1 METIG
6 QYNTIQKLQKLSD
19 NLTFWLTENND
30 GQNFEVLSITKNPNY
45 DKLIDRLILNEI
57 RPLLNK
63 DIAGFQKIVETGF
76 DTENQ
81 VYFIAYENIGG
92 QTLNEVYEYTNI
104 LSLKEIAKSLDGLKK
119 DNRQTYIISPKYIS
133 ATTNGTAKVRF
144 AGLFELFKFENILET
159 EYLSPNV
166 VEWLNDTKKPRP
178 NFQDDIYSLVK
189 TFEQYIQNTYNSEHN
204 VINEILK
211 KSLCVKRTERFSKYH
226 EFIELLEQIPLFT
239 QKRTPK
245 TNSQIVRVKT
255 QPQYEQDIQ
264 DLINSM
270 NENVWFLVENKLSDG
285 KEQITGQFST
295 NTWNGRF
302 FIDEQ
307 GYIFIPFSGCRNDKN
322 DRIIKNGNSFLS
334 QFSFNQ
340 TSANYN
346 CLSFFEN
353 KFAEQNRLAELNK
366 SKTQLIKLWQTLPD
380 KEREYIEETAFKA
393 KFKSRETTANGS
405 NIKFQLVE
413 VSDKSWIR
421 LKELKNEGVI
431 LFIDDQKIG
440 KILDF
445 HPKEN
450 FITIKDAFCSIDE
463 ISESG
468 ELIEDVRQETSQF
481 KKQVEACKK
490 FEKTDVANPALCSIL
505 ATPETTAMPNNSYLQ
520 TWEYE
525 NFRDEVINS
534 NLKNDDTQ
542 REAVLE
548 ALHHK
553 PLYLIQGPPG
563 AGKTTVIVELIQQ
576 IIKRQKDVKILV
588 TSQSNLAVDNV
599 LEKLDEINQK
609 EEAYLM
615 FMRLA
620 SENTLEKEN
629 IRTTILP
636 HTFENKLK
644 NWVTETE
651 QRAKSYFSE
660 HFTTQQ
666 KHKSLIE
673 FYDFYSL
680 LDKEN
685 GWTDFNKR
693 LRMSQNYIKQLFE
706 NAKDFKDVK
715 KIFEKELGSEF
726 LKLKNIQR
734 DWFAF
739 LGGVTVEDGKDRKKS
754 MLNNGST
761 EMDFLT
767 AMMLQT
773 NIMGATCIH
782 IASSKYSKVNF
793 RFDYVIM
800 DESSKASPAET
811 LVPINM
817 GQNIILIGDHKQL
830 PPVITRE
837 EAVKKNVKSELED
850 NDLDFEKAFG
860 ESLFEKLIKAFEAD
874 ESKQIYIKM
883 LDIQYRMPKQVGS
896 LISKYFYDGR
906 LKNPET
912 SVIPHYDK
920 EKHHELSLKKKTSII
935 FFSTSQRENPN
946 DNGNNFN
953 RQNKCNVQAIKE
965 LLEKLNTLYSD
976 NLAKPKPFTIGIIAG
991 YRGQVDLLKSSINL
1005 SLYSNFVQV
1014 ATDENGKQ
1022 KKTNL
1027 IEINTVDKFQGAER
1041 DIIIYDIVRSSKE
1054 QSNIGFL
1061 DDYRRI
1067 NVAFSRVKRLLIVV
1081 GDSEYLIKRATLNPN
1096 GKFTEFKL
1104 QQIGQELQEQGLVF
1118 NQLNQIF

>member
-1 METIG
+1 METLG
-6 QYNTIQKLQKLSD
+6 QYNIIQELQKLND
-19 NLTFWLTENND
+19 NLSFWLTENND
-30 GQNFEVLSITKNPNY
+30 GQPFEVLTIAKNPNF
-45 DKLIDRLILNEI
+45 DRLIDRLILNEI

-63 DIAGFQKIVETGF
+63 EIAGFQKIIETGF

-81 VYFIAYENIGG
+81 VYFIVYENFCG
-92 QTLNEVYEYTNI
+92 QPLNEVYENANI
-104 LSLKEIAKSLDGLKK
+104 LSLKEIAKGLDDLKK

-133 ATTNGTAKVRF
+133 VNTNGTAKVRF
-144 AGLFELFKFENILET
+144 IGLFEFFKFENLLET
-159 EYLSPNV
+159 EFLSPNV

-189 TFEQYIQNTYNSEHN
+189 TFEQYIQDTYNSENN
-204 VINEILK
+204 VISEILK
-211 KSLCVKRTERFSKYH
+211 KSLCIKRTERFSKYH
-226 EFIELLEQIPLFT
+226 EFIELLEQIPFT
-239 QKRTPK
+239 QKQTLK

-255 QPQYEQDIQ
+255 QPQYEQHIQ
-264 DLINSM
+264 ELINSM

-307 GYIFIPFSGCRNDKN
+307 GYIFIPFNGCRNEKN
-322 DRIIKNGNSFLS
+322 DRMIKNGNSFLS
-334 QFSFNQ
+334 QFSFSQ
-340 TSANYN
+340 TTANFN
-346 CLSFFEN
+346 CLQFFHS
-353 KFAEQNRLAELNK
+353 KFNEQNRLSELNK
-366 SKTQLIKLWQTLPD
+366 SKTQLVKLWQTLPD

-463 ISESG
+463 IAESG

-490 FEKTDVANPALCSIL
+490 FEKTDVVNPALCSIL
-505 ATPETTAMPNNSYLQ
+505 ATPETTAMPNNAYLQ
-520 TWEYE
+520 TWEFE
-525 NFRDEVINS
+525 NFRDEVFNS

-553 PLYLIQGPPG
+553 PVYLIQGPPG
-563 AGKTTVIVELIQQ
+563 AGKTTVIVELIRQL
-576 IIKRQKDVKILV
+576 IKRHKDVNILV

-609 EEAYLM
+609 EEADLL

-651 QRAKSYFSE
+651 QQAKKYFSE
-660 HFTTQQ
+660 NFSTQQ
-666 KHKSLIE
+666 KHKNLIE

-685 GWTDFNKR
+685 DWNKFNNR
-693 LRMSQNYIKQLFE
+693 LRMSQNYLKQLFE
-706 NAKDFKDVK
+706 NAKDFKEVK

-761 EMDFLT
+761 EIDFLT

-793 RFDYVIM
+793 CFDYVIM

-817 GQNIILIGDHKQL
+817 GQNIILIGDHNQL
-830 PPVITRE
+830 PPVVTRE
-837 EAVKKNVKSELED
+837 EAVKKNVKTELED
-850 NDLDFEKAFG
+850 NGLDFEKAFG

-874 ESKQIYIKM
+874 ESKQNYIKM

-896 LISKYFYDGR
+896 LISKYFYDSK

-912 SVIPHYDK
+912 SIIPDYDK
-920 EKHHELSLKKKTSII
+920 QKHHELTLKKDTSII

-946 DNGNNFN
+946 DNDNKFN

-976 NLAKPKPFTIGIIAG
+976 NLAKSKPFTIGIIAG

-1005 SLYSNFVQV
+1005 SQYSNFVQV
-1014 ATDENGKQ
+1014 ETDESGKQ

-1041 DIIIYDIVRSSKE
+1041 DIIIYDIVRSSKG

-1067 NVAFSRVKRLLIVV
+1067 NVAFSRVKRLLVVV
-1081 GDSEYLIKRATLNPN
+1081 GDSEFLIKRATLNQ
-1096 GKFTEFKL
+1096 GGRFTEFKL

-1118 NQLNQIF
+1118 NQLHEIF

>member
-6 QYNTIQKLQKLSD
+6 QYNIIQEIQLLND
-19 NLTFWLTENND
+19 NFTLWLTENID
-30 GQNFEVLSITKNPNY
+30 GQTFEVLSIAKNTVY
-45 DKLIDRLILNEI
+45 DRLIDRLFTNEI

-63 DIAGFQKIVETGF
+63 EISGFQKVVDTGF
-76 DTENQ
+76 DNENQ
-81 VYFIAYENIGG
+81 VYFIAYESFGE
-92 QTLNEVYEYTNI
+92 QSLNEVYENANI
-104 LSLKEIAKSLDGLKK
+104 LSIKEIAKGLDSLKK
-119 DNRQTYIISPKYIS
+119 DNRQTYIISPKYI
-133 ATTNGTAKVRF
+133 AVNTNGTVKVRF
-144 AGLFELFKFENILET
+144 VGLFELFKFENLLET
-159 EYLSPNV
+159 AFLSPNV
-166 VEWLNDTKKPRP
+166 NEWLNDTKKPRP
-178 NFQDDIYSLVK
+178 NFQDDIFSLVK
-189 TFEQYIQNTYNSEHN
+189 TFEPYIQETYDIENNAIS
-204 VINEILK
+204 EILT

-226 EFIELLEQIPLFT
+226 EFLELLEQIPFA
-239 QKRTPK
+239 QKRTLNS
-245 TNSQIVRVKT
+245 NSQTARVKT
-255 QPQYEQDIQ
+255 QPQYEQDFQ
-264 DLINSM
+264 EVVNSM
-270 NENVWFLVENKLSDG
+270 NQNVWFLVENKLSEG
-285 KEQITGQFST
+285 KEQVTGQFST
-295 NTWNGRF
+295 DNWSGRF
-302 FIDEQ
+302 FIDYE
-307 GYIFIPFSGCRNDKN
+307 GYIFIPFNGCRNNRN
-322 DRIIKNGNSFLS
+322 DRLIKNGNSLLS
-334 QFSFNQ
+334 KFSFSQ
-340 TSANYN
+340 STANFN
-346 CLSFFEN
+346 CLSFFEG
-353 KFAEQNRLAELNK
+353 KFNEQNRLAELNK
-366 SKTQLIKLWQTLPD
+366 TKKQSVKLWQTLPE

-393 KFKSRETTANGS
+393 KFKSRETTSNGS
-405 NIKFQLVE
+405 NIKFHLTS
-413 VSDKSWIR
+413 VSDKNWVR

-431 LFIDDQKIG
+431 LFVDDQKIG

-490 FEKTDVANPALCSIL
+490 FEKTDVVNPAICSIL
-505 ATPETTAMPNNSYLQ
+505 ATSETTAMPNNVFLQ

-525 NFRDEVINS
+525 NFTDEVFNS
-534 NLKNDDTQ
+534 DLKNDETQ

-553 PLYLIQGPPG
+553 PVYLIQGPPG

-576 IIKRQKDVKILV
+576 LIKRQKDITILV

-599 LEKLDEINQK
+599 LEKLDQINQQVGSD
-609 EEAYLM
+609 LR

-620 SENTLEKEN
+620 SEDADGNVNVTN
-629 IRTTILP
+629 SIVP

-651 QRAKSYFSE
+651 QKSKKYFSE
-660 HFTTQQ
+660 HFSTQQ
-666 KHKSLIE
+666 KHKSLNE

-680 LDKEN
+680 LDNES
-685 GWTDFNKR
+685 GWADFIRR
-693 LRMSQNYIKQLFE
+693 LQMSQNYLKRLFE
-706 NAKDFKDVK
+706 NAKDLKEVK
-715 KIFEKELGSEF
+715 KVFERELGSEF

-761 EMDFLT
+761 EIDFLT
-767 AMMLQT
+767 SMMLQT

-793 RFDYVIM
+793 QFDYVIM

-837 EAVKKNVKSELED
+837 EAVKKNVKTELED
-850 NDLDFEKAFG
+850 NGLDFEKAFG
-860 ESLFEKLIKAFEAD
+860 ESLFEKLIKAFETD
-874 ESKQIYIKM
+874 ESKENYIKM

-896 LISKYFYDGR
+896 LISKYFYEGK

-912 SVIPHYDK
+912 AVIPDYEK
-920 EKHHELSLKKKTSII
+920 QKHHELNLKKNTSVV
-935 FFSTSQRENPN
+935 FFSTSQREHPN
-946 DNGNNFN
+946 DNDNKFN
-953 RQNKCNVQAIKE
+953 RQNKCNVQAIKD
-965 LLEKLNTLYSD
+965 LLKKLNTLYSA
-976 NLAKPKPFTIGIIAG
+976 NLKKENPFNIGIIAG

-1005 SLYSNFVQV
+1005 SQYSNFVQV
-1014 ATDENGKQ
+1014 ETDENGKQ
-1022 KKTNL
+1022 KKVNL

-1041 DIIIYDIVRSSKE
+1041 DIIIYDIVRSSKGP
-1054 QSNIGFL
+1054 SNIGFL

-1067 NVAFSRVKRLLIVV
+1067 NVAFSRVKRFLIVV
-1081 GDSEYLIKRATLNPN
+1081 GDWEYLTKRATLNPN

-1104 QQIGQELQEQGLVF
+1104 QQIGQELHKQGLVF
-1118 NQLNQIF
+1118 NQLQEIF

>member
-1 METIG
+1 METIE
-6 QYNTIQKLQKLSD
+6 QYNIIQELQKLND
-19 NLTFWLTENND
+19 NLTLWLTENND
-30 GQNFEVLSITKNPNY
+30 GQTFEVLTITKNPNY
-45 DKLIDRLILNEI
+45 DRLIDRLILNEI

-63 DIAGFQKIVETGF
+63 EIWGFQKMVETGF
-76 DTENQ
+76 NIENQ
-81 VYFIAYENIGG
+81 AYYIVYDYFG
-92 QTLNEVYEYTNI
+92 QQLSEVYEYANI
-104 LSLKEIAKSLDGLKK
+104 NSIKEIAKGLDYLKK
-119 DNRQTYIISPKYIS
+119 DNRQTYIISPKHIS
-133 ATTNGTAKVRF
+133 INHNGTAKAKF
-144 AGLFELFKFENILET
+144 IGLFELFTFENLLEK

-166 VEWLNDTKKPRP
+166 IDWLNDTKKPKP

-189 TFEQYIQNTYNSEHN
+189 TFEKYIQETYDSEHN

-211 KSLCVKRTERFSKYH
+211 NSLCVKRIERFPKYY
-226 EFIELLEQIPLFT
+226 EFIELLELIPLAI
-239 QKRTPK
+239 QK

-264 DLINSM
+264 ELINSM
-270 NENVWFLVENKLSDG
+270 NENVWFLVENKLSND
-285 KEQITGQFST
+285 KEQVTGQFST

-307 GYIFIPFSGCRNDKN
+307 GYIFIPFNGCRNEKN
-322 DRIIKNGNSFLS
+322 DRLIKSGNSFLS
-334 QFSFNQ
+334 QFSFSQ
-340 TSANYN
+340 TNANFN
-346 CLSFFEN
+346 CLAFFTN
-353 KFAEQNRLAELNK
+353 KFAEQNRLSELNK
-366 SKTQLIKLWQTLPD
+366 SKTQLVKLWQTLPD

-393 KFKSRETTANGS
+393 KFKSRETTSNGS
-405 NIKFQLVE
+405 NIKFQLVD
-413 VSDKSWIR
+413 VSDKSWVR

-463 ISESG
+463 IPASG

-490 FEKTDVANPALCSIL
+490 FEKTDVINPALCSIL
-505 ATPETTAMPNNSYLQ
+505 ATPETTAMPTNTYLQ
-520 TWEYE
+520 TWEYV
-525 NFRDEVINS
+525 NFRDAVFNS

-548 ALHHK
+548 ALNHK

-563 AGKTTVIVELIQQ
+563 AGKTTVIVELIRQL
-576 IIKRQKDVKILV
+576 IKRHKDVKILV

-609 EEAYLM
+609 EEADLL

-651 QRAKSYFSE
+651 LRAKNYLSE
-660 HFTTQQ
+660 HFSTQQ

-680 LDKEN
+680 LEQES
-685 GWTDFNKR
+685 GWNDFNRR

-706 NAKDFKDVK
+706 KAKDFKEVK

-761 EMDFLT
+761 EIDFLT

-830 PPVITRE
+830 PPVVTRE

-850 NDLDFEKAFG
+850 NGLDFEKAFG

-874 ESKQIYIKM
+874 ESKQNYIKM

-896 LISKYFYDGR
+896 LISKYFYDSK

-912 SVIPHYDK
+912 SIIPDYDK
-920 EKHHELSLKKKTSII
+920 QKHHELTLKKETSII

-946 DNGNNFN
+946 DNDNKFN

-965 LLEKLNTLYSD
+965 LLEKLNVLYSD
-976 NLAKPKPFTIGIIAG
+976 NLTKPKPFTIGIIAG
-991 YRGQVDLLKSSINL
+991 YRGQVDLLKKSINL
-1005 SLYSNFVQV
+1005 SKYLNFVQV
-1014 ATDENGKQ
+1014 ETDEDGKQ

-1041 DIIIYDIVRSSKE
+1041 DIIIYDIVRSSKG

-1067 NVAFSRVKRLLIVV
+1067 NVAFSRVKRLLVVV
-1081 GDSEYLIKRATLNPN
+1081 GDSEYLIKRATLNQ
-1096 GKFTEFKL
+1096 GGRFTEFKL
-1104 QQIGQELQEQGLVF
+1104 QQIGQELQEKGLVF
-1118 NQLNQIF
+1118 NQLHEIF

>member
-1 METIG
+1 METLG
-6 QYNTIQKLQKLSD
+6 QYNIIQELQKLND
-19 NLTFWLTENND
+19 NLSFWLTENND
-30 GQNFEVLSITKNPNY
+30 GQPFEVLTIAKNPNF
-45 DKLIDRLILNEI
+45 DRLIDRLILNEI

-63 DIAGFQKIVETGF
+63 EIAGFQKIIETGF

-81 VYFIAYENIGG
+81 VYFIVYENFCG
-92 QTLNEVYEYTNI
+92 QPLNEVYENANI
-104 LSLKEIAKSLDGLKK
+104 LSLKEIAKGLDDLKK

-133 ATTNGTAKVRF
+133 VNTNGTAKVRF
-144 AGLFELFKFENILET
+144 IGLFEFFKFENLLET
-159 EYLSPNV
+159 EFLSPNV

-189 TFEQYIQNTYNSEHN
+189 TFEQYIQDTYNSENN
-204 VINEILK
+204 VISEILK

-226 EFIELLEQIPLFT
+226 EFIELLEQIPFT
-239 QKRTPK
+239 QKQTLK

-264 DLINSM
+264 ELINSM

-307 GYIFIPFSGCRNDKN
+307 GYIFIPFNGCRNEKN
-322 DRIIKNGNSFLS
+322 DRMIKNGNSFLS
-334 QFSFNQ
+334 QFSFSQ
-340 TSANYN
+340 TTANFN
-346 CLSFFEN
+346 CLQFFHS
-353 KFAEQNRLAELNK
+353 KFNEQNRLSELNK
-366 SKTQLIKLWQTLPD
+366 SKTQLVKLWQTLPD

-463 ISESG
+463 IAESG

-490 FEKTDVANPALCSIL
+490 FEKTDVVNPALCSIL
-505 ATPETTAMPNNSYLQ
+505 ATPETTAMPNNAYLQ
-520 TWEYE
+520 TWEFE
-525 NFRDEVINS
+525 NFRDEVFNS

-553 PLYLIQGPPG
+553 PVYLIQGPPG
-563 AGKTTVIVELIQQ
+563 AGKTTVIVELIRQL
-576 IIKRQKDVKILV
+576 IKRHKDVNILV

-609 EEAYLM
+609 EEADLL

-651 QRAKSYFSE
+651 QQAKKYFSE
-660 HFTTQQ
+660 HFSTQQ
-666 KHKSLIE
+666 KHKNLIE

-685 GWTDFNKR
+685 DWNKFNNR
-693 LRMSQNYIKQLFE
+693 LRMSQNYLKQLFE
-706 NAKDFKDVK
+706 NAKDFKEVK

-761 EMDFLT
+761 EIDFLT

-793 RFDYVIM
+793 CFDYVIM

-817 GQNIILIGDHKQL
+817 GQNIILIGDHNQL
-830 PPVITRE
+830 PPVVTRE
-837 EAVKKNVKSELED
+837 EAVKKNVKTELED
-850 NDLDFEKAFG
+850 NGLDFEKAFG

-874 ESKQIYIKM
+874 ESKQNYIKM

-896 LISKYFYDGR
+896 LISKYFYDSK

-912 SVIPHYDK
+912 SIIPDYDK
-920 EKHHELSLKKKTSII
+920 QKHHELTLKKDTSII

-946 DNGNNFN
+946 DNDNKFN

-976 NLAKPKPFTIGIIAG
+976 NLAKSKPFTIGIIAG

-1005 SLYSNFVQV
+1005 SQYSNFVQV
-1014 ATDENGKQ
+1014 ETDESGKQ

-1041 DIIIYDIVRSSKE
+1041 DIIIYDIVRSSKG

-1067 NVAFSRVKRLLIVV
+1067 NVAFSRVKRLLVVV
-1081 GDSEYLIKRATLNPN
+1081 GDSEFLIKRATLNQ
-1096 GKFTEFKL
+1096 GGRFTEFKL

-1118 NQLNQIF
+1118 NQLHEIF

>member
-1 METIG
+1 MEKIG
-6 QYNTIQKLQKLSD
+6 QYNIIQELQNLND
-19 NLTFWLTENND
+19 NLTRWLTENSD
-30 GQNFEVLSITKNPNY
+30 GQTFEVLSITKNTIY
-45 DKLIDRLILNEI
+45 DKLIDRLFINEI
-57 RPLLNK
+57 RPLLNR
-63 DIAGFQKIVETGF
+63 DIRGFQKIIETGF

-81 VYFIAYENIGG
+81 VHFIVYENLDG
-92 QTLNEVYEYTNI
+92 QSLNEVYEYANI
-104 LSLKEIAKSLDGLKK
+104 HSLKEITKGLDELKK
-119 DNRQTYIISPKYIS
+119 ENRQTYIISPKYIS
-133 ATTNGTAKVRF
+133 ANTNGSVKVRF
-144 AGLFELFKFENILET
+144 VGLFELFKFENLLET

-166 VEWLNDTKKPRP
+166 IEWLNDTKKTRP
-178 NFQDDIYSLVK
+178 NFQDDIFSLVK
-189 TFEQYIQNTYNSEHN
+189 TFEQYIQDTYDSEHK
-204 VINEILK
+204 VISEILK
-211 KSLCVKRTERFSKYH
+211 KSLCVKRTEQFSKYY
-226 EFIELLEQIPLFT
+226 EFIELLEQIPLT
-239 QKRTPK
+239 QKEIIKPD
-245 TNSQIVRVKT
+245 SQTVRVKT
-255 QPQYEQDIQ
+255 QPQYEQDFQ
-264 DLINSM
+264 ELVNSM
-270 NENVWFLVENKLSDG
+270 NENVWFLVENKLSDE
-285 KEQITGQFST
+285 KEQITGRFST

-307 GYIFIPFSGCRNDKN
+307 GYIFIPFNGCRNEKN
-322 DRIIKNGNSFLS
+322 DWIIKNGNSFLS
-334 QFSFNQ
+334 QFSFSQ
-340 TSANYN
+340 TSAYCFN
-346 CLSFFEN
+346 CSIFFKN
-353 KFAEQNRLAELNK
+353 KFEEQNRLAELNK
-366 SKTQLIKLWQTLPD
+366 TKKQSVKLWQTLPE
-380 KEREYIEETAFKA
+380 KEREHIEETAFKA
-393 KFKSRETTANGS
+393 KFKSRETTSNSS
-405 NIKFQLVE
+405 NIKFNLTS
-413 VSDKSWIR
+413 VSDKNWVR

-431 LFIDDQKIG
+431 LFVDDQKIG

-463 ISESG
+463 IAESG

-490 FEKTDVANPALCSIL
+490 FEKTDVVNPALCSIM

-525 NFRDEVINS
+525 NFRDEVFNS
-534 NLKNDDTQ
+534 NLQNDDTQ

-548 ALHHK
+548 ALRHK

-563 AGKTTVIVELIQQ
+563 AGKTTVIVELIRQV
-576 IIKRQKDVKILV
+576 IKRQKDVKILV

-609 EEAYLM
+609 ENADLK

-620 SENTLEKEN
+620 SEDPDGNVNVTN
-629 IRTTILP
+629 SIVP

-651 QRAKSYFSE
+651 LRAKSYFSE
-660 HFTTQQ
+660 HFASQQ

-685 GWTDFNKR
+685 GWIDFNRR

-706 NAKDFKDVK
+706 SAKDFKEVK
-715 KIFEKELGSEF
+715 KIFENKLGSEF

-761 EMDFLT
+761 EIDFLT
-767 AMMLQT
+767 SMMLQT

-793 RFDYVIM
+793 HFDYVIM

-830 PPVITRE
+830 PPVVTRE
-837 EAVKKNVKSELED
+837 EAVKKNVKTELED
-850 NDLDFEKAFG
+850 NGLDFEKAFG
-860 ESLFEKLIKAFEAD
+860 KSLFEKLIKAFEAD
-874 ESKQIYIKM
+874 ESKQNYIKM

-896 LISKYFYDGR
+896 LISKYFYDGN

-912 SVIPHYDK
+912 SIIPNYDK
-920 EKHHELSLKKKTSII
+920 EKHHELTLKKDTSII

-946 DNGNNFN
+946 DNDNKFN
-953 RQNKCNVQAIKE
+953 RQNKCNIQAIKD
-965 LLEKLNTLYSD
+965 LLEKLNALYSD
-976 NLAKPKPFTIGIIAG
+976 NLTKPKPFTIGIIAG
-991 YRGQVDLLKSSINL
+991 YRGQVDLLRRSINF
-1005 SLYSNFVQV
+1005 SQYSNFVYV
-1014 ATDENGKQ
+1014 ETDENGKQ

-1067 NVAFSRVKRLLIVV
+1067 NVAFSRVKRLLVVV
-1081 GDSEYLIKRATLNPN
+1081 GDSEYLIKRATLNPK
-1096 GKFTEFKL
+1096 GQFTEFKL

>member
-1 METIG
+1 MEKIG
-6 QYNTIQKLQKLSD
+6 QYNIIQELQELND
-19 NLTFWLTENND
+19 NLSFWLTENND
-30 GQNFEVLSITKNPNY
+30 GQTFEVLTIAKNPNY
-45 DKLIDRLILNEI
+45 YRLIDRLILNEI
-57 RPLLNK
+57 RPLVNK
-63 DIAGFQKIVETGF
+63 EIAGFQKIIETGF
-76 DTENQ
+76 NTENQ
-81 VYFIAYENIGG
+81 VYFIAYENFGE
-92 QTLNEVYEYTNI
+92 QPLNEVYEYANI
-104 LSLKEIAKSLDGLKK
+104 LSLKEIAKGLDELKK

-133 ATTNGTAKVRF
+133 ANTNGTTKVRF
-144 AGLFELFKFENILET
+144 IGLFELFKFESLLET
-159 EYLSPNV
+159 EFLSPNV
-166 VEWLNDTKKPRP
+166 IGWLNDTKKPRP
-178 NFQDDIYSLVK
+178 NFQDDIYSLIK
-189 TFEQYIQNTYNSEHN
+189 TFEQYIQNTYNSEN
-204 VINEILK
+204 IVINEILK
-211 KSLCVKRTERFSKYH
+211 NSLCVKRTERFSKYH
-226 EFIELLEQIPLFT
+226 EFIELLEKIPIVT
-239 QKRTPK
+239 QRHIQK

-255 QPQYEQDIQ
+255 QPQHEQDIQ

-270 NENVWFLVENKLSDG
+270 NENVWFLVENKLSEE

-302 FIDEQ
+302 FIDKQ
-307 GYIFIPFSGCRNDKN
+307 GYIFIPFNGCRNEKN
-322 DRIIKNGNSFLS
+322 DRMIKNGNSFLS
-334 QFSFNQ
+334 QFSFSQ
-340 TSANYN
+340 TSAKID
-346 CLSFFEN
+346 CFSFFEN

-366 SKTQLIKLWQTLPD
+366 SKTQLVKLWQTLPD

-393 KFKSRETTANGS
+393 KFKNRETTANGS
-405 NIKFQLVE
+405 NIKFHLVE
-413 VSDKSWIR
+413 ISEKSWVR

-481 KKQVEACKK
+481 KKQVEVCKK
-490 FEKTDVANPALCSIL
+490 FEKTDVVNPTLCSIM
-505 ATPETTAMPNNSYLQ
+505 ATPETTAMPNSSYLQ

-525 NFRDEVINS
+525 NFRDEVFNS
-534 NLKNDDTQ
+534 NLQNDDTQ

-563 AGKTTVIVELIQQ
+563 AGKTTVIVELIRQ

-609 EEAYLM
+609 ENADLK

-651 QRAKSYFSE
+651 QRAKKYFSQQ
-660 HFTTQQ
+660 FATQQ

-685 GWTDFNKR
+685 GWIDFNRR
-693 LRMSQNYIKQLFE
+693 LRISQNYLKQLFE
-706 NAKDFKDVK
+706 NAKDFKEVK
-715 KIFEKELGSEF
+715 KIFEKELGGEF

-754 MLNNGST
+754 MLNNGSS
-761 EMDFLT
+761 EIDFLT

-811 LVPINM
+811 IVPINM

-830 PPVITRE
+830 PPVVTRE
-837 EAVKKNVKSELED
+837 EAVKKNVKAELED
-850 NDLDFEKAFG
+850 NGLDFEKAFG

-874 ESKQIYIKM
+874 ESKQNYIKM

-896 LISKYFYDGR
+896 LISKYFYDSK

-912 SVIPHYDK
+912 SVIPDYDK
-920 EKHHELSLKKKTSII
+920 QKYYELTLKKDTSII

-946 DNGNNFN
+946 DNDNKFN

-965 LLEKLNTLYSD
+965 LLEKLNILYSD
-976 NLAKPKPFTIGIIAG
+976 NLTKTKPFTIGIIAG

-1005 SLYSNFVQV
+1005 SQYSNFVQLE
-1014 ATDENGKQ
+1014 TDENGKQ

-1041 DIIIYDIVRSSKE
+1041 DIIIYDIVRSSKG

-1081 GDSEYLIKRATLNPN
+1081 GDSEYLIKRATLNQ
-1096 GKFTEFKL
+1096 GGRFTEFKL

-1118 NQLNQIF
+1118 NQLHEIF

>member
-1 METIG
+1 METLG
-6 QYNTIQKLQKLSD
+6 QYNIIQELQELND
-19 NLTFWLTENND
+19 NLSFWLTENND
-30 GQNFEVLSITKNPNY
+30 GQTFEVLTIAKNPNF
-45 DKLIDRLILNEI
+45 DRLIDRLILNEI
-57 RPLLNK
+57 RPLINK
-63 DIAGFQKIVETGF
+63 EIAGFQKIIETGF
-76 DTENQ
+76 DIENQ
-81 VYFIAYENIGG
+81 VYFIVYENFGG
-92 QTLNEVYEYTNI
+92 QPLNEVYENANI
-104 LSLKEIAKSLDGLKK
+104 LSLKEIAKGLDDLKK

-133 ATTNGTAKVRF
+133 VNTNGTAKVRF
-144 AGLFELFKFENILET
+144 IGLFEFFKFENLLET
-159 EYLSPNV
+159 EFLSPNV

-189 TFEQYIQNTYNSEHN
+189 TFEQYIQDTYNSENN
-204 VINEILK
+204 VISEILK

-226 EFIELLEQIPLFT
+226 KFVELLEQIPFT
-239 QKRTPK
+239 QKQTFK

-264 DLINSM
+264 ELINSM
-270 NENVWFLVENKLSDG
+270 NENVWFLVENKLSDR

-307 GYIFIPFSGCRNDKN
+307 GYIFIPFNGCRSVKN
-322 DRIIKNGNSFLS
+322 DRMIKNGNSFLS
-334 QFSFNQ
+334 QFSFSQ
-340 TSANYN
+340 STANFN
-346 CLSFFEN
+346 CLSFFKG
-353 KFAEQNRLAELNK
+353 KFNEQNRLAEFNK
-366 SKTQLIKLWQTLPD
+366 MKKQSVKLWQTLLD

-393 KFKSRETTANGS
+393 KFKSRETTTNGS
-405 NIKFQLVE
+405 NIKFQLIE
-413 VSDKSWIR
+413 VSDKSWVR

-450 FITIKDAFCSIDE
+450 FITIKDAFCNIDE

-468 ELIEDVRQETSQF
+468 ELIEDVRQETSPF

-490 FEKTDVANPALCSIL
+490 FEKTDVVNPALCSIL

-520 TWEYE
+520 TWEFE
-525 NFRDEVINS
+525 NFRDEVFNS

-553 PLYLIQGPPG
+553 PVYLIQGPPG
-563 AGKTTVIVELIQQ
+563 AGKITVIVELIRQL
-576 IIKRQKDVKILV
+576 IKRQKDVKILV

-609 EEAYLM
+609 EEADLL

-636 HTFENKLK
+636 HMFENKLK

-651 QRAKSYFSE
+651 QRAKNYFSE
-660 HFTTQQ
+660 HFSTQQ
-666 KHKSLIE
+666 KHKNLIE

-685 GWTDFNKR
+685 DWNKFNNR
-693 LRMSQNYIKQLFE
+693 LRMSQNYLKQLFE
-706 NAKDFKDVK
+706 NAKDFKEVK

-761 EMDFLT
+761 EIDFLT

-817 GQNIILIGDHKQL
+817 GQNIILLGDHNQL
-830 PPVITRE
+830 PPVVTRE
-837 EAVKKNVKSELED
+837 EAVKKNVKTELED
-850 NDLDFEKAFG
+850 NGLDFEKAFG

-874 ESKQIYIKM
+874 ESKQNYIKM

-896 LISKYFYDGR
+896 LISKYFYDSK

-912 SVIPHYDK
+912 SIIPDYDK
-920 EKHHELSLKKKTSII
+920 QKHHELTLKKDT
-935 FFSTSQRENPN
+935 
-946 DNGNNFN
+946 
-953 RQNKCNVQAIKE
+953 
-965 LLEKLNTLYSD
+965 
-976 NLAKPKPFTIGIIAG
+976 
-991 YRGQVDLLKSSINL
+991 
-1005 SLYSNFVQV
+1005 
-1014 ATDENGKQ
+1014 
-1022 KKTNL
+1022 
-1027 IEINTVDKFQGAER
+1027 
-1041 DIIIYDIVRSSKE
+1041 
-1054 QSNIGFL
+1054 
-1061 DDYRRI
+1061 
-1067 NVAFSRVKRLLIVV
+1067 
-1081 GDSEYLIKRATLNPN
+1081 
-1096 GKFTEFKL
+1096 
-1104 QQIGQELQEQGLVF
+1104 
-1118 NQLNQIF
+1118 

>member
-6 QYNTIQKLQKLSD
+6 QLNITQELQKLND
-19 NLTFWLTENND
+19 NLTLWLTENND
-30 GQNFEVLSITKNPNY
+30 GQTFEVLTIAKNPNY
-45 DKLIDRLILNEI
+45 DRLIDRLILNEI

-63 DIAGFQKIVETGF
+63 DISGFQKIVETGF

-81 VYFIAYENIGG
+81 VYFIVYENFGG
-92 QTLNEVYEYTNI
+92 QPLNEIYEFAN
-104 LSLKEIAKSLDGLKK
+104 LNSLKEIAKGLDNLKK

-133 ATTNGTAKVRF
+133 VNSNGTAKIKF
-144 AGLFELFKFENILET
+144 IGLFEFFKFGNLLET
-159 EYLSPNV
+159 EFLSPNV

-189 TFEQYIQNTYNSEHN
+189 TFEKFIQDTYNSEHN
-204 VINEILK
+204 VINEIFK
-211 KSLCVKRTERFSKYH
+211 KTLCVKRTERFSKYY
-226 EFIELLEQIPLFT
+226 EFIELLEQIPFT
-239 QKRTPK
+239 QKRTLR
-245 TNSQIVRVKT
+245 TDSQIVKVKT
-255 QPQYEQDIQ
+255 QSQYEQDIQ
-264 DLINSM
+264 VLINSM
-270 NENVWFLVENKLSDG
+270 NENVWFLVENKLSEG
-285 KEQITGQFST
+285 KEQITGLFST

-302 FIDEQ
+302 FVDEQ
-307 GYIFIPFSGCRNDKN
+307 GYIFIPFNGCRNEKN
-322 DRIIKNGNSFLS
+322 DRMIKNGNSFLS
-334 QFSFNQ
+334 QFSFSQ
-340 TSANYN
+340 TSGNHN
-346 CLSFFEN
+346 CLSFFAK

-366 SKTQLIKLWQTLPD
+366 SKSQLVKIWQTLPD

-393 KFKSRETTANGS
+393 KFKSRETTTNGFI
-405 NIKFQLVE
+405 IKFQLVE
-413 VSDKSWIR
+413 VSEKSWVR

-431 LFIDDQKIG
+431 LFINDQKIG

-505 ATPETTAMPNNSYLQ
+505 ATPETNAMPNNTYLQ

-525 NFRDEVINS
+525 NFRDDVFNP

-548 ALHHK
+548 ALNHK

-563 AGKTTVIVELIQQ
+563 AGKTTVIVELIRQL
-576 IIKRQKDVKILV
+576 IKRQKDVKILV

-599 LEKLDEINQK
+599 LERLDEINQK
-609 EEAYLM
+609 EEADLL

-629 IRTTILP
+629 IRTAILP

-651 QRAKSYFSE
+651 QRAKTYFSE
-660 HFTTQQ
+660 HFSTQQ
-666 KHKSLIE
+666 KHKSIIE

-685 GWTDFNKR
+685 DWSKFNNR
-693 LRMSQNYIKQLFE
+693 LRMSQNYLKQLFE
-706 NAKDFKDVK
+706 NAKDFKEVK

-739 LGGVTVEDGKDRKKS
+739 LGGVTIEDGKDRKKS

-761 EMDFLT
+761 EIDFLT
-767 AMMLQT
+767 AMMIQT
-773 NIMGATCIH
+773 NIIGATCIH
-782 IASSKYSKVNF
+782 IASSKYNKVNF

-817 GQNIILIGDHKQL
+817 GQNIILIGDHHQL
-830 PPVITRE
+830 PPVVTRE
-837 EAVKKNVKSELED
+837 EAVKKNVKTELED
-850 NDLDFEKAFG
+850 NGLDFEKAFG
-860 ESLFEKLIKAFEAD
+860 ISLFEKLIKAFEAD
-874 ESKQIYIKM
+874 QSKLNYIKM

-896 LISKYFYDGR
+896 LISKYFYDGK
-906 LKNPET
+906 LKNPEK
-912 SVIPHYDK
+912 SVIPDYDK
-920 EKHHELSLKKKTSII
+920 QKHHQLTLKKDTSII

-946 DNGNNFN
+946 DNDNKFN
-953 RQNKCNVQAIKE
+953 RQNKCNVQAIKD
-965 LLEKLNTLYSD
+965 LLEKLNMLYSD
-976 NLAKPKPFTIGIIAG
+976 NLTKPKPFTIGIIAG

-1005 SLYSNFVQV
+1005 SQYSNFIQIE
-1014 ATDENGKQ
+1014 TDENGKQ

-1041 DIIIYDIVRSSKE
+1041 DIIIYDIVRSSKG

-1067 NVAFSRVKRLLIVV
+1067 NVAFSRVKRLLVVV
-1081 GDSEYLIKRATLNPN
+1081 GDSEYLIKRATLNQ
-1096 GKFTEFKL
+1096 GGRFTEFKL

-1118 NQLNQIF
+1118 NKLHEIF

>member
-6 QYNTIQKLQKLSD
+6 HYIIVEEFQKLND

-30 GQNFEVLSITKNPNY
+30 GQNFEVLTIAKNPNY
-45 DKLIDRLILNEI
+45 DRLIDRLIINEI

-63 DIAGFQKIVETGF
+63 DFEGIQKIVETGF

-81 VYFIAYENIGG
+81 VYFIAYENFGG
-92 QTLNEVYEYTNI
+92 QPLNEVYEYVNI
-104 LSLKEIAKSLDGLKK
+104 LSLKEIAKGLDGLKK
-119 DNRQTYIISPKYIS
+119 ENRQTYIISPKYIS
-133 ATTNGTAKVRF
+133 AKTNGNAKVRF
-144 AGLFELFKFENILET
+144 IGLFELFKFENILEK

-166 VEWLNDTKKPRP
+166 AEWLNDTKKPRP

-189 TFEQYIQNTYNSEHN
+189 TFEQYIQDTYNSEHT
-204 VINEILK
+204 VINKILK
-211 KSLCVKRTERFSKYH
+211 NSLCEKRTERFSKYH
-226 EFIELLEQIPLFT
+226 EFIELLEQIPFSA
-239 QKRTPK
+239 QRRIHKN
-245 TNSQIVRVKT
+245 NSQVVRVKT
-255 QPQYEQDIQ
+255 QPHYEQDIQ
-264 DLINSM
+264 NLINSM
-270 NENVWFLVENKLSDG
+270 NENVWFLVENKLSEG

-307 GYIFIPFSGCRNDKN
+307 GYIFIPFNGCRNEKN
-322 DRIIKNGNSFLS
+322 DRVLKNGNSFLS
-334 QFSFNQ
+334 Q
-340 TSANYN
+340 
-346 CLSFFEN
+346 LSFSITSSNFNCFCFFIE
-353 KFAEQNRLAELNK
+353 KFAELNSLAELNK
-366 SKTQLIKLWQTLPD
+366 SKTQLVKLWQTLPE

-405 NIKFQLVE
+405 NIKFHLVE
-413 VSDKSWIR
+413 ILEKSWVR
-421 LKELKNEGVI
+421 LKVLKNEGVI

-490 FEKTDVANPALCSIL
+490 FEKSDVVNQTLCSIM
-505 ATPETTAMPNNSYLQ
+505 ATPETTAMPCNTYLQ

-525 NFRDEVINS
+525 NFRDEVF
-534 NLKNDDTQ
+534 NLNLQNDDTQ

-548 ALHHK
+548 ALNHK

-563 AGKTTVIVELIQQ
+563 AGKTTVIVELIRQ
-576 IIKRQKDVKILV
+576 IVKKQKDVKILV

-599 LEKLDEINQK
+599 LEKLDEVNQK
-609 EEAYLM
+609 ENADLK

-629 IRTTILP
+629 IRTSILP

-651 QRAKSYFSE
+651 QRAKKYFSE
-660 HFTTQQ
+660 QFATQQ

-685 GWTDFNKR
+685 DWSKFNNR
-693 LRMSQNYIKQLFE
+693 LRMSQNYLKQIFE
-706 NAKDFKDVK
+706 NAKDFKEIK

-754 MLNNGST
+754 MLNNGSG
-761 EMDFLT
+761 EIDFLT
-767 AMMLQT
+767 SMMLQT

-830 PPVITRE
+830 PPVVTRE
-837 EAVKKNVKSELED
+837 EAVKKNVKAELED
-850 NDLDFEKAFG
+850 NGLDFEKAFG

-874 ESKQIYIKM
+874 ESKQNYIKM

-896 LISKYFYDGR
+896 LISKYFYDGK

-912 SVIPHYDK
+912 SVIPNYDK
-920 EKHHELSLKKKTSII
+920 QKHHELILKKDTSII

-946 DNGNNFN
+946 DNDNKFN

-965 LLEKLNTLYSD
+965 LLEKLNILYSD
-976 NLAKPKPFTIGIIAG
+976 NLVKSKPFTIGIIAG
-991 YRGQVDLLKSSINL
+991 YRGQVDLLKSSMNL
-1005 SLYSNFVQV
+1005 SQYSNFVQV
-1014 ATDENGKQ
+1014 ETDENGKQ

-1041 DIIIYDIVRSSKE
+1041 DIIIYDIVRSSKG

-1081 GDSEYLIKRATLNPN
+1081 GDSEYLIKRATLNQ
-1096 GKFTEFKL
+1096 GGRFTEFKL
-1104 QQIGQELQEQGLVF
+1104 QKIGQELQEQGLIF
-1118 NQLNQIF
+1118 NQLYEIF

>member
-1 METIG
+1 METLG
-6 QYNTIQKLQKLSD
+6 QYNIIQELQKLND
-19 NLTFWLTENND
+19 NLSFWLTENND
-30 GQNFEVLSITKNPNY
+30 GQPFEVLTIAKNPNF
-45 DKLIDRLILNEI
+45 DRLIDRLILNEI

-63 DIAGFQKIVETGF
+63 EIAGFQKIIETGF

-81 VYFIAYENIGG
+81 VYFIVYENFCG
-92 QTLNEVYEYTNI
+92 QPLNEVYENANI
-104 LSLKEIAKSLDGLKK
+104 LSLKEIAKGLDDLKK

-133 ATTNGTAKVRF
+133 VNTNGTAKVRF
-144 AGLFELFKFENILET
+144 IGLFEFFKFENLLET
-159 EYLSPNV
+159 EFLSPNV

-189 TFEQYIQNTYNSEHN
+189 TFEQYIQDTYNSENN
-204 VINEILK
+204 VISEILK

-226 EFIELLEQIPLFT
+226 EFIELLEQIPFT
-239 QKRTPK
+239 QKQTLK

-264 DLINSM
+264 ELINSM

-307 GYIFIPFSGCRNDKN
+307 GYIFIPFNGCRNEKN
-322 DRIIKNGNSFLS
+322 DRMIKNGNSFLS
-334 QFSFNQ
+334 QFSFSQ
-340 TSANYN
+340 TTANFN
-346 CLSFFEN
+346 CLQFFHS
-353 KFAEQNRLAELNK
+353 KFNEQNRLSELNK
-366 SKTQLIKLWQTLPD
+366 SKTQLVKLWQTLPD

-463 ISESG
+463 IAESG

-490 FEKTDVANPALCSIL
+490 FEKTDVVNPALCSIL
-505 ATPETTAMPNNSYLQ
+505 ATPETTAMPNNAYLQ
-520 TWEYE
+520 TWEFE
-525 NFRDEVINS
+525 NFRDEVFNS

-553 PLYLIQGPPG
+553 PVYLIQGPPG
-563 AGKTTVIVELIQQ
+563 AGKTTVIVELIRQL
-576 IIKRQKDVKILV
+576 IKRHKDVNILV

-609 EEAYLM
+609 EEADLL

-651 QRAKSYFSE
+651 QQAKKYFSE
-660 HFTTQQ
+660 HFSTQQ
-666 KHKSLIE
+666 KHKNLIE

-685 GWTDFNKR
+685 DWNKFNNR
-693 LRMSQNYIKQLFE
+693 LRMSQNYLKQLFE
-706 NAKDFKDVK
+706 NAKDFKEVK

-761 EMDFLT
+761 EIDFLT

-817 GQNIILIGDHKQL
+817 GQNIILIGDHNQL
-830 PPVITRE
+830 PPVVTRE
-837 EAVKKNVKSELED
+837 EAVKKNVKTELED
-850 NDLDFEKAFG
+850 NGLDFEKAFG

-874 ESKQIYIKM
+874 ESKQNYIKM

-896 LISKYFYDGR
+896 LISKYFYDSK

-912 SVIPHYDK
+912 SIIPDYDK
-920 EKHHELSLKKKTSII
+920 QKHLELTLKKDTSII

-946 DNGNNFN
+946 DNDNKFN

-976 NLAKPKPFTIGIIAG
+976 NLAKSKPFTIGIIAG

-1005 SLYSNFVQV
+1005 SQYSNFVQV
-1014 ATDENGKQ
+1014 ETDESGKQ

-1041 DIIIYDIVRSSKE
+1041 DIIIYDIVRSSKG

-1067 NVAFSRVKRLLIVV
+1067 NVAFSRVKRLLVVV
-1081 GDSEYLIKRATLNPN
+1081 GDSEFLIKRATLNQ
-1096 GKFTEFKL
+1096 GGRFTEFKL

-1118 NQLNQIF
+1118 NQLHEIF

>member
-6 QYNTIQKLQKLSD
+6 QLNIIQELQKLND
-19 NLTFWLTENND
+19 NLSLWLTENND
-30 GQNFEVLSITKNPNY
+30 GQTFEVLTIAKNPNY
-45 DKLIDRLILNEI
+45 DRLIDRLILNEI

-63 DIAGFQKIVETGF
+63 DISGFQKIVETGF

-81 VYFIAYENIGG
+81 VHFIVYENFGG
-92 QTLNEVYEYTNI
+92 QPLNEVYEYAN
-104 LSLKEIAKSLDGLKK
+104 LFSLKEIAKGLDDLKK

-133 ATTNGTAKVRF
+133 VNTNGTTKVRF
-144 AGLFELFKFENILET
+144 IGLFEFFKFENLLET
-159 EYLSPNV
+159 EFLSPNV

-178 NFQDDIYSLVK
+178 NFQDDIFSLVK
-189 TFEQYIQNTYNSEHN
+189 TFVQYIQGTYNSEYN
-204 VINEILK
+204 VISEILK

-226 EFIELLEQIPLFT
+226 EFIELLEQIPVT
-239 QKRTPK
+239 QKLTLK
-245 TNSQIVRVKT
+245 TNSQIVRIKT

-270 NENVWFLVENKLSDG
+270 NENVWFLVENKISDV

-307 GYIFIPFSGCRNDKN
+307 GYIFIPFNGCRNEKN
-322 DRIIKNGNSFLS
+322 DRMIKNGNSFLS

-346 CLSFFEN
+346 CLSFFAN

-366 SKTQLIKLWQTLPD
+366 SKTQLVKLWQTLPD
-380 KEREYIEETAFKA
+380 KEREHIEETAFKA
-393 KFKSRETTANGS
+393 KFKSRETTTNGS
-405 NIKFQLVE
+405 NIKFQIVE
-413 VSDKSWIR
+413 VSDKSWVR

-490 FEKTDVANPALCSIL
+490 FEKTDVVNPTLCSIM
-505 ATPETTAMPNNSYLQ
+505 ATPETTAMPNSSYLQ

-525 NFRDEVINS
+525 NFREEVFNP
-534 NLKNDDTQ
+534 NLQNDDTQ

-563 AGKTTVIVELIQQ
+563 AGKTTVIVELIRQL
-576 IIKRQKDVKILV
+576 IKRQKDVKILV

-609 EEAYLM
+609 EDADLL

-629 IRTTILP
+629 IRNAILP

-651 QRAKSYFSE
+651 LRAKSYFSE
-660 HFTTQQ
+660 HFSTQQ
-666 KHKSLIE
+666 KHKNLIE

-685 GWTDFNKR
+685 DWSKFNNR
-693 LRMSQNYIKQLFE
+693 LRMSQNYLKQLFE
-706 NAKDFKDVK
+706 NAKDFKEVK

-739 LGGVTVEDGKDRKKS
+739 LGGVTVKDGKDRKKS

-761 EMDFLT
+761 EIDFLT

-830 PPVITRE
+830 PPVVTRE
-837 EAVKKNVKSELED
+837 EAVKKNVKTELED
-850 NDLDFEKAFG
+850 NGLDFEKAFG

-874 ESKQIYIKM
+874 ESKQNYIKM

-896 LISKYFYDGR
+896 LISKYFYDGK

-912 SVIPHYDK
+912 SVIPDYDK
-920 EKHHELSLKKKTSII
+920 QKHHGLTLKKDTSII
-935 FFSTSQRENPN
+935 FFRTSQRENPN
-946 DNGNNFN
+946 DNDNKFN

-965 LLEKLNTLYSD
+965 LLEKLNVLYSD
-976 NLAKPKPFTIGIIAG
+976 NLTKPKPFTIGIIAG

-1005 SLYSNFVQV
+1005 SQYSNFIQIE
-1014 ATDENGKQ
+1014 TDESGKQ

-1041 DIIIYDIVRSSKE
+1041 DIIIYDIVRSSKG

-1104 QQIGQELQEQGLVF
+1104 QQIAKELQEQGLVF
-1118 NQLNQIF
+1118 NQIHEIF

>member
-6 QYNTIQKLQKLSD
+6 QYYIIQKLQKLND
-19 NLTFWLTENND
+19 NLSFWLTDNYY
-30 GQNFEVLSITKNPNY
+30 GQNFEVLTIAKNPNY

-57 RPLLNK
+57 KPLLNK
-63 DIAGFQKIVETGF
+63 DISGFQKIVETGF

-81 VYFIAYENIGG
+81 VYFIAYDNFGG
-92 QTLNEVYEYTNI
+92 QTLNEVYEYANI
-104 LSLKEIAKSLDGLKK
+104 LSLKEIAKGLDELKK
-119 DNRQTYIISPKYIS
+119 DNRQTYIVSPKYIS
-133 ATTNGTAKVRF
+133 TNTNGTTKVRF
-144 AGLFELFKFENILET
+144 IGLFELFKVESLLET

-166 VEWLNDTKKPRP
+166 IEWLYDTKKSRP

-189 TFEQYIQNTYNSEHN
+189 TFERHIQDTYNSEQN
-204 VINEILK
+204 VINEILN
-211 KSLCVKRTERFSKYH
+211 KSLCVNRTERFSKYH
-226 EFIELLEQIPLFT
+226 EFVELLEQIPIFT
-239 QKRTPK
+239 QRRTLN

-255 QPQYEQDIQ
+255 QPQHEQDIQ

-270 NENVWFLVENKLSDG
+270 NENVWFLVENKLSDV
-285 KEQITGQFST
+285 KEQMTGQFST

-302 FIDEQ
+302 FIDYE
-307 GYIFIPFSGCRNDKN
+307 GYIFIPFNGCRNGKN
-322 DRIIKNGNSFLS
+322 DKVIKNGNSFLS
-334 QFSFNQ
+334 QFSFSQ

-346 CLSFFEN
+346 CLSFFKN
-353 KFAEQNRLAELNK
+353 KFEEQNRLSELNK
-366 SKTQLIKLWQTLPD
+366 SKIQLVKLWQTLPD

-393 KFKSRETTANGS
+393 KFKSRETTSNGS
-405 NIKFQLVE
+405 NIKFHLVE
-413 VSDKSWIR
+413 VSNKSWVR
-421 LKELKNEGVI
+421 LKELKNESVI

-463 ISESG
+463 IAESG

-490 FEKTDVANPALCSIL
+490 FEKADVVNHKLCSIM
-505 ATPETTAMPNNSYLQ
+505 ATPETTAMPNNSYLKI
-520 TWEYE
+520 WEYE
-525 NFRDEVINS
+525 NFRYEVFNS
-534 NLKNDDTQ
+534 NLQNDDTQ

-548 ALHHK
+548 ALNHK

-563 AGKTTVIVELIQQ
+563 TGKTTVIVELIRQ
-576 IIKRQKDVKILV
+576 IIKKQKNVKILV

-609 EEAYLM
+609 ENADLK

-636 HTFENKLK
+636 HTSENKLK

-651 QRAKSYFSE
+651 QRAKKYFSE
-660 HFTTQQ
+660 QFTTQQ
-666 KHKSLIE
+666 TNKSLIE

-685 GWTDFNKR
+685 SWTEFNRR
-693 LRMSQNYIKQLFE
+693 LKMSQNYLKQLFE
-706 NAKDFKDVK
+706 NAKDFKEVK
-715 KIFEKELGSEF
+715 KIFDKELGSEF

-761 EMDFLT
+761 EIDFLT

-830 PPVITRE
+830 PPVVTRE

-850 NDLDFEKAFG
+850 NGLDFEKAFG

-874 ESKQIYIKM
+874 ESKQNYIKM

-896 LISKYFYDGR
+896 LISKYFYDSK

-912 SVIPHYDK
+912 SVISNYNK
-920 EKHHELSLKKKTSII
+920 EKHHELTLKKDTSII

-946 DNGNNFN
+946 DNDNKFN

-965 LLEKLNTLYSD
+965 LLEKLNVLYSD

-1005 SLYSNFVQV
+1005 SQYSNFVKLE
-1014 ATDENGKQ
+1014 TDESGKQ

-1027 IEINTVDKFQGAER
+1027 IEINTIDKFQGAER
-1041 DIIIYDIVRSSKE
+1041 DIIIYDIVRSSKG

-1067 NVAFSRVKRLLIVV
+1067 NVAFSRVKRLLVVV

-1104 QQIGQELQEQGLVF
+1104 QQIGQDLQQQGLVF
-1118 NQLNQIF
+1118 NQLHEIF

>member
-6 QYNTIQKLQKLSD
+6 QLNIIQELQKLND
-19 NLTFWLTENND
+19 NLSFWLTENND
-30 GQNFEVLSITKNPNY
+30 GHTFEVLTIAKNSNY
-45 DKLIDRLILNEI
+45 DRLIDRLISNEV

-63 DIAGFQKIVETGF
+63 DISGFQKIVETGF

-81 VYFIAYENIGG
+81 VYFIVYENFDGKPLNEAYEYAN
-92 QTLNEVYEYTNI
+92 L
-104 LSLKEIAKSLDGLKK
+104 LALKEIAKGLDDLKK
-119 DNRQTYIISPKYIS
+119 DKRQTYIISPKYIS
-133 ATTNGTAKVRF
+133 VNTNGIIKVRF
-144 AGLFELFKFENILET
+144 IGLFEFFKLEYLLQT

-166 VEWLNDTKKPRP
+166 IEWLNDTKKTRP
-178 NFQDDIYSLVK
+178 NFQDDIFSLVK
-189 TFEQYIQNTYNSEHN
+189 TFEQCIQDTNISEHN
-204 VINEILK
+204 VISEILK

-226 EFIELLEQIPLFT
+226 EFIELLEQIPFT
-239 QKRTPK
+239 QKRTLK

-255 QPQYEQDIQ
+255 QQQYEQDIK

-270 NENVWFLVENKLSDG
+270 NENVWFLVENKRSDG

-307 GYIFIPFSGCRNDKN
+307 DYIFIPFNGCRNEKN
-322 DRIIKNGNSFLS
+322 DKTIKNGNSFLS
-334 QFSFNQ
+334 QFSFSQ
-340 TSANYN
+340 TRANYN
-346 CLSFFEN
+346 CLSFFAN
-353 KFAEQNRLAELNK
+353 KFEEQNRLAELNK
-366 SKTQLIKLWQTLPD
+366 SKTQLVKLWQTLPD
-380 KEREYIEETAFKA
+380 KERDYIEETAFKA
-393 KFKSRETTANGS
+393 KFKSRETTTNGS

-413 VSDKSWIR
+413 VSDRSWIR

-431 LFIDDQKIG
+431 LFIDNQKIG

-463 ISESG
+463 ISESS

-490 FEKTDVANPALCSIL
+490 FEKTDVVNPVLCSIL
-505 ATPETTAMPNNSYLQ
+505 ATPETTAMPNNAYLQ

-525 NFRDEVINS
+525 NFRDYVFNP

-548 ALHHK
+548 ALRHK

-563 AGKTTVIVELIQQ
+563 AGKTTVIVELIRQL
-576 IIKRQKDVKILV
+576 IKRQKDVKILV

-599 LEKLDEINQK
+599 LEKLNENNHK
-609 EEAYLM
+609 EGSDLL

-629 IRTTILP
+629 IRTAILP

-651 QRAKSYFSE
+651 QRAKSYFLK
-660 HFTTQQ
+660 HFSTQQ

-673 FYDFYSL
+673 FYEFYSL
-680 LDKEN
+680 LNKEN
-685 GWTDFNKR
+685 DWSKFNDR
-693 LRMSQNYIKQLFE
+693 LLMSQNYLKQLFE
-706 NAKDFKDVK
+706 SAKDFKEVK
-715 KIFEKELGSEF
+715 NIFEKELGSEF

-761 EMDFLT
+761 EIDFLT

-830 PPVITRE
+830 PPVVTRE
-837 EAVKKNVKSELED
+837 EVVKKNVKTELED
-850 NDLDFEKAFG
+850 NGLDFEKAFG

-874 ESKQIYIKM
+874 ESKQNHIKM

-896 LISKYFYDGR
+896 LISKYFYDGK
-906 LKNPET
+906 LKNPEAY
-912 SVIPHYDK
+912 VIPDYDK
-920 EKHHELSLKKKTSII
+920 QKHHELTLKKDTSII
-935 FFSTSQRENPN
+935 FFSTSQRENQN
-946 DNGNNFN
+946 DNDNKFN

-965 LLEKLNTLYSD
+965 LLEKLNILYSD
-976 NLAKPKPFTIGIIAG
+976 NLTKPKPFTIGIIAG

-1005 SLYSNFVQV
+1005 SQYSNFVQIE
-1014 ATDENGKQ
+1014 TDESGKQ
-1022 KKTNL
+1022 KRTNL

-1041 DIIIYDIVRSSKE
+1041 DIIIYDIVRSSKG

-1081 GDSEYLIKRATLNPN
+1081 GDSEYLIKRATLNQ
-1096 GKFTEFKL
+1096 GGRFTEFKL

-1118 NQLNQIF
+1118 NHLHEIF

>member
-1 METIG
+1 METLG
-6 QYNTIQKLQKLSD
+6 QYNIIQELQELND
-19 NLTFWLTENND
+19 NLSFWLTENND
-30 GQNFEVLSITKNPNY
+30 GQTFEVLTIAKNPNF
-45 DKLIDRLILNEI
+45 DRLIDRLILNEI
-57 RPLLNK
+57 RPLINK
-63 DIAGFQKIVETGF
+63 EIAGFQKIIETGF
-76 DTENQ
+76 DIENQ
-81 VYFIAYENIGG
+81 VYFIVYENFGG
-92 QTLNEVYEYTNI
+92 QPLNEVYENANI
-104 LSLKEIAKSLDGLKK
+104 LSLKEIAKGLDDLKK

-133 ATTNGTAKVRF
+133 VNTNGTAKVRF
-144 AGLFELFKFENILET
+144 IGLFEFFKFENLLET
-159 EYLSPNV
+159 EFLSPNV

-189 TFEQYIQNTYNSEHN
+189 TFEQYIQDTYNSENN
-204 VINEILK
+204 VISEILK

-226 EFIELLEQIPLFT
+226 KFVELLEQIPFT
-239 QKRTPK
+239 QKQTFK
-245 TNSQIVRVKT
+245 TNSQIVRAKT

-264 DLINSM
+264 ELINSM
-270 NENVWFLVENKLSDG
+270 NENVWFLVENKLSDR

-307 GYIFIPFSGCRNDKN
+307 GYIFIPFNGCRSVKN
-322 DRIIKNGNSFLS
+322 DRMIKNGNSFLS
-334 QFSFNQ
+334 QFSFSQ
-340 TSANYN
+340 STANFN
-346 CLSFFEN
+346 CLSFFKG
-353 KFAEQNRLAELNK
+353 KFNEQNRLAEFNK
-366 SKTQLIKLWQTLPD
+366 MKKQSVKLWQTLPD

-393 KFKSRETTANGS
+393 KFKSRETTTNGS
-405 NIKFQLVE
+405 NIKFQLIE
-413 VSDKSWIR
+413 VSDKSWVR

-450 FITIKDAFCSIDE
+450 FITIKDAFCNIDE

-468 ELIEDVRQETSQF
+468 ELIEDVRQETSPF

-490 FEKTDVANPALCSIL
+490 FEKTDVVNPALCSIL

-520 TWEYE
+520 TWEFE
-525 NFRDEVINS
+525 NFRDEVFNS

-553 PLYLIQGPPG
+553 PVYLIQGPPG
-563 AGKTTVIVELIQQ
+563 AGKITVIVELIRQL
-576 IIKRQKDVKILV
+576 IKRQKDVKILV

-609 EEAYLM
+609 EEADLL

-636 HTFENKLK
+636 HMFENKLK

-651 QRAKSYFSE
+651 QRAKNYFSE
-660 HFTTQQ
+660 HFSTQQ
-666 KHKSLIE
+666 KHKNLIE

-685 GWTDFNKR
+685 DWNKFNNR
-693 LRMSQNYIKQLFE
+693 LRMSQNYLKQLFE
-706 NAKDFKDVK
+706 NAKDFKEVK

-761 EMDFLT
+761 EIDFLT

-817 GQNIILIGDHKQL
+817 GQNIILIGDHNQL
-830 PPVITRE
+830 PPVVTRE
-837 EAVKKNVKSELED
+837 EAVKKNVKTELED
-850 NDLDFEKAFG
+850 NGLDFEKAFG

-874 ESKQIYIKM
+874 ESKQNYIKM

-896 LISKYFYDGR
+896 LISKYFYDSK

-912 SVIPHYDK
+912 SIIPDYDK
-920 EKHHELSLKKKTSII
+920 QKHHELTLKKDTSII

-946 DNGNNFN
+946 DNDNKFN

-976 NLAKPKPFTIGIIAG
+976 NLAKSKPLLLLALL
-991 YRGQVDLLKSSINL
+991 QVI
-1005 SLYSNFVQV
+1005 V
-1014 ATDENGKQ
+1014 GK
-1022 KKTNL
+1022 L
-1027 IEINTVDKFQGAER
+1027 IC
-1041 DIIIYDIVRSSKE
+1041 
-1054 QSNIGFL
+1054 
-1061 DDYRRI
+1061 
-1067 NVAFSRVKRLLIVV
+1067 
-1081 GDSEYLIKRATLNPN
+1081 
-1096 GKFTEFKL
+1096 
-1104 QQIGQELQEQGLVF
+1104 
-1118 NQLNQIF
+1118 